1 MSLYYVNEHLIH
13 EEVTDDKSWPNGE
26 NYKRIMIRTTDQLVK
41 ANEDGEVQNFSKP
54 ICAHNCSLNPTSNTR
69 ISSTYTEGETKRN
82 ARVTVRTSS
91 DTRYNSDIFIV
102 ALPYEGMV
110 QPFTH
115 DEEALQIYK
124 SLIVKSDRFTIEN
137 GDKKYRRC
145 AYFIVKPNHTH
156 LGNDGWYDKA
166 CNLKLTFARS
176 DRPKKSDSVTKW
188 IFTTTT
194 VRFGADGKFEINEDV
209 TEGDADSFDPESIRS
224 APICRI
230 VEPTALAPRDAQQG
244 GNFANRNGGNRQD
257 TNGGGGRRVIDRS
270 NYRNNSRRH

>member
-124 SLIVKSDRFTIEN
+124 SLIVKSDKFSIEN

-156 LGNDGWYDKA
+156 LGNDGWYDQA

-176 DRPKKSDSVTKW
+176 DRPKKGQTGPVKW
-188 IFTTTT
+188 IFTETT
-194 VRFGADGKFEINEDV
+194 VRFGTDGKYEVTENV
-209 TEGDADSFDPESIRS
+209 TEGDENSFDPESIRS
-224 APICRI
+224 APICKI

-244 GNFANRNGGNRQD
+244 GNYANRNSGN
-257 TNGGGGRRVIDRS
+257 NGAGGRKVIDRA
-270 NYRNNSRRH
+270 NYRSNERRGRR